1 MKPPQLFRGQPVW
14 VSLLVL
20 VSYLVFGPL
29 MDDDGP
35 DIKRPNHATRD
46 WCLVAGLWFILT
58 LLGFTIFSYLSL
70 SGLFLVLASTST
82 SLALTLVVMRKSVIR
97 ILVNSYQRRA
107 PSQVRRLCAQTPSCS
122 DYFLLSVNK
131 HGVFKGGYL
140 GWCRLKRC
148 DGTTGEDWP

>member
-1 MKPPQLFRGQPVW
+1 
-14 VSLLVL
+14 
-20 VSYLVFGPL
+20 

-35 DIKRPNHATRD
+35 DIKRPHHATRD

-107 PSQVRRLCAQTPSCS
+107 PSQAPRLRVVRIIFCFRSTSMAFSKVDTLAGA
-122 DYFLLSVNK
+122 D
-131 HGVFKGGYL
+131 
-140 GWCRLKRC
+140 
-148 DGTTGEDWP
+148 

>member
-35 DIKRPNHATRD
+35 DIKRPHHATRD

-97 ILVNSYQRRA
+97 ILVNSGVRLLKCEGSA
-107 PSQVRRLCAQTPSCS
+107 PRLRVVRIIFCFRSTSMAFSKVDTLAGA
-122 DYFLLSVNK
+122 D
-131 HGVFKGGYL
+131 
-140 GWCRLKRC
+140 
-148 DGTTGEDWP
+148 